1 MAEAIKKL
9 GSFSVDA
16 LYNELSHRP
25 LSDTTLQELTELA
38 SRLTKPVV
46 AKSVTM
52 QRDISDKEAF
62 DKIVK
67 DILNDVGVFQRESS
81 DLVLQDITAMKD
93 PFKMSL
99 AEIVVIH
106 REVSLLE
113 TSIEKALLLTK
124 YFRGFLYIAAHTHI
138 NEHAEFKDWL
148 FNNFKV
154 SYRTARRYMA
164 VSLLLKS
171 FPMLLVCNISFGT
184 LQKYN
189 KMLRAYFKGNEK
201 MQESLTV
208 LNSRGELICYI
219 EQKNNSFL
227 PEGIPFTPEFH
238 YKDPTELSDAD
249 LTAFKRLKIAKSS
262 GSIPEDFFTGKDAED
277 DILDK

>member
-1 MAEAIKKL
+1 MVEAIKKL

-25 LSDTTLQELTELA
+25 LSDTTLQELTQLA
-38 SRLTKPVV
+38 SRMTKPVV

-62 DKIVK
+62 EKIVK
-67 DILNDVGVFQRESS
+67 DILIDVGIFQSENK

-93 PFKMSL
+93 PFKLSL
-99 AEIVVIH
+99 AEMVVIH

-113 TSIEKALLLTK
+113 TSLEKALLLVK
-124 YFRGFLYIAAHTHI
+124 YFRGFLYIAAHKYFD
-138 NEHAEFKDWL
+138 EHVKFKEWL
-148 FNNFKV
+148 FNNFKI
-154 SYRTARRYMA
+154 SYRTARRYMTI
-164 VSLLLKS
+164 SLLLKS
-171 FPMLLVCNISFGT
+171 FPMLLVCNISFCT

-189 KMLRAYFKGNEK
+189 KMLREYFKGNEK

-208 LNSRGELICYI
+208 LNSEGDLICYI

-238 YKDPTELSDAD
+238 YKDPTELSDTD
-249 LTAFKRLKIAKSS
+249 LTAFRRLTIAKHF
-262 GSIPEDFFTGKDAED
+262 GDIPEDFFTGQDID
-277 DILDK
+277 DIALN